1 MAKLY
6 SDDNTPPYLIPE
18 VVEVTPLYEI
28 NSTAYAVKVEYN
40 MKDSIHSSVIMLER
54 ADGDPIPTNMN
65 TLKEKVLSGNDYQPH
80 HSMQWIIKTIEDPD
94 QGRPVR
100 IDDNTRALEI

>member
-6 SDDNTPPYLIPE
+6 RDDNTPPYLIPE
-18 VVEVTPLYEI
+18 VVEVAPLYEI

-40 MKDSIHSSVIMLER
+40 MKDSIHSSVLMLDR
-54 ADGDPIPTNMN
+54 VDGDPIPTNMN
-65 TLKEKVLSGNDYQPH
+65 TIKEKVLSSSDFLPH
-80 HSMQWIIKTIEDPD
+80 HSMQWVVKVLEEPD
-94 QGRPVR
+94 QGKPVR